1 MARDLKAQLELSADA
16 SGVESGVGRAKR
28 SLKDLGATA
37 EEAGKRS
44 AAGMDKV
51 PVATGRAAKA
61 IDRIVEKYQT
71 QAQTLKLTTSE
82 TALFELRQRGASRAQ
97 LDAAAAALKAV
108 DAHNAQE
115 AALVRTKAVA
125 EKFGAVL
132 ATLSVGAVVG
142 FAAAIRRSIGDIDA
156 FNDLKDATG
165 ASIEAISALDR
176 VARETGG
183 TFDQVSSILTKF
195 NQALK
200 DVDSNKRIGAVFKA
214 LNLDV
219 AELKRLDP
227 AEALRRTAVALS
239 TFADDGGKAR
249 AVQELFGRS
258 VREIAPLLK
267 DLSEKTSLVASTTT
281 EAAAEAEK
289 LGKNL
294 SRLRANIEDVSRSLA
309 GRLAPVLNQVIEDV
323 SNFRSNA
330 GLASLASDVITLK
343 KELDALQ
350 ERKGSP
356 FNFAQDLDAQI
367 AEASRKL
374 EQAKARFNAADVN
387 RPKSAGGGRGFV
399 NPANASTLPSLDVP
413 EEPKGPKG
421 DPLAEAKRYLESL
434 QKQIEK
440 TRELTVYEQALAD
453 ISQKRLGK
461 LTPELERSIL
471 ATARQ
476 VDVSNQAKAAL
487 EGMTTARQRAA
498 EMQER
503 ADNAALASVQQQIE
517 GNQALRDEIELI
529 GLSVTARAAVEQA
542 RLSSAIALKEEE
554 LAMARNAEAS
564 AAQITA
570 LEREIALLKE
580 RQGLL
585 GERGRRVAAVEA
597 RDRAKEFSDG
607 VRDDLKRAFSD
618 AFRDTKNPI
627 KAFGESLYNTI
638 TARVASALAESLATK
653 ALGFLG
659 LSIAGARAEGGPV
672 SAGKTYLVGERG
684 MELFTPNTSGT
695 ITSNED
701 LAGAM
706 ASRSGPTVHVT
717 NYYTVG
723 DVATISMVR
732 QAVAGSEARIASS
745 LNRSMKY
752 GGAPV

>member
-1 MARDLKAQLELSADA
+1 MSSLKAQLELAADA
-16 SGVESGVGRAKR
+16 SGVETGVSKAKR

-37 EEAGKRS
+37 QAAGAQS
-44 AAGMDKV
+44 AAGIDKV
-51 PVATGRAAKA
+51 PLATGRAAKA

-115 AALVRTKAVA
+115 AALSRTKAVA
-125 EKFGAVL
+125 EKFAAVL
-132 ATLSVGAVVG
+132 ATLSVTALVG
-142 FAAAIRRSIGDIDA
+142 FAAAIRRSVADIDA

-165 ASIEAISALDR
+165 ASIEGISALDR

-309 GRLAPVLNQVIEDV
+309 GRLVPVLNQVIEDV
-323 SNFRSNA
+323 TSFRSNA

-350 ERKGSP
+350 ARKGSP

-399 NPANASTLPSLDVP
+399 NPAFASTLPSLEVP
-413 EEPKGPKG
+413 EQPTGTKG

-498 EMQER
+498 EMLER

-564 AAQITA
+564 AAQISA

-638 TARVASALAESLATK
+638 SARVASALAESLATK

-706 ASRSGPTVHVT
+706 ASRSGPNVVVHQ
-717 NYYTVG
+717 NFTVG

-745 LNRSMKY
+745 LSRSVKY
-752 GGAPV
+752 GGSPV

>member
-1 MARDLKAQLELSADA
+1 VLGPTKPDTAP
-16 SGVESGVGRAKR
+16 
-28 SLKDLGATA
+28 SLK
-37 EEAGKRS
+37 
-44 AAGMDKV
+44 
-51 PVATGRAAKA
+51 
-61 IDRIVEKYQT
+61 I
-71 QAQTLKLTTSE
+71 
-82 TALFELRQRGASRAQ
+82 
-97 LDAAAAALKAV
+97 
-108 DAHNAQE
+108 
-115 AALVRTKAVA
+115 
-125 EKFGAVL
+125 
-132 ATLSVGAVVG
+132 
-142 FAAAIRRSIGDIDA
+142 
-156 FNDLKDATG
+156 
-165 ASIEAISALDR
+165 
-176 VARETGG
+176 
-183 TFDQVSSILTKF
+183 
-195 NQALK
+195 
-200 DVDSNKRIGAVFKA
+200 
-214 LNLDV
+214 
-219 AELKRLDP
+219 
-227 AEALRRTAVALS
+227 
-239 TFADDGGKAR
+239 
-249 AVQELFGRS
+249 
-258 VREIAPLLK
+258 
-267 DLSEKTSLVASTTT
+267 
-281 EAAAEAEK
+281 
-289 LGKNL
+289 
-294 SRLRANIEDVSRSLA
+294 
-309 GRLAPVLNQVIEDV
+309 
-323 SNFRSNA
+323 
-330 GLASLASDVITLK
+330 
-343 KELDALQ
+343 
-350 ERKGSP
+350 
-356 FNFAQDLDAQI
+356 
-367 AEASRKL
+367 
-374 EQAKARFNAADVN
+374 
-387 RPKSAGGGRGFV
+387 
-399 NPANASTLPSLDVP
+399 P
-413 EEPKGPKG
+413 EEQPGTKT

-440 TRELTVYEQALAD
+440 TRDLTVYEQALAD

-461 LTPELERSIL
+461 LTPALERSIL

-487 EGMTTARQRAA
+487 EGMTTARQKAA
-498 EMQER
+498 EMLER

-564 AAQITA
+564 ATQISA

-659 LSIAGARAEGGPV
+659 LSISGARAEGGPV

-706 ASRSGPTVHVT
+706 ASRSGPSVVVHQ
-717 NYYTVG
+717 NFTVG